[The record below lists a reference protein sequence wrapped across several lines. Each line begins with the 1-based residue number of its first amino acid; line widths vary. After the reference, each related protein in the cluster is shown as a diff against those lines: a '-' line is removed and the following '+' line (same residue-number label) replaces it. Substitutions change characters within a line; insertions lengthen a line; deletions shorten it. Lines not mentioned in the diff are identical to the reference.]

1 MRPDTSDAEAPA
13 PGDRIVVRG
22 GQFAA
27 QRGTL
32 VRRNG
37 NRAGVVLHPPSSV
50 VVRTLDGRLCSVR
63 PDELIELTM
72 VNPMAEYVVKDAE

>member
-1 MRPDTSDAEAPA
+1 MRPNTTDPDAPV

-22 GQFAA
+22 GQFAG

-37 NRAGVVLHPPSSV
+37 TRAGVVLHPPSSV

-72 VNPMAEYVVKDAE
+72 VNPMAEYVVRDAE